1 MTQFNIQKSPDTK
14 KELAALRDQLL
25 KATPTQ
31 IENYIENNITDL
43 ASAKEVMKKMA
54 VVLALLARRVVK
66 QQQ

>member
-31 IENYIENNITDL
+31 IENYIENNVTDL